1 MIHIVLKLL
10 HPFLDHLMF
19 HCDLIFIM
27 IAENH
32 SHCLSWERRLQIAID
47 AAEGQYIF
55 TFEEVPSPCF
65 LIFILVSDKTLQMVH
80 EVSVQW

>member
-1 MIHIVLKLL
+1 
-10 HPFLDHLMF
+10 
-19 HCDLIFIM
+19 M

-55 TFEEVPSPCF
+55 PFEQMHPFKNTKKKSLF
-65 LIFILVSDKTLQMVH
+65 LKLKQTH
-80 EVSVQW
+80 P

>member
-47 AAEGQYIF
+47 AAEGQYISP
-55 TFEEVPSPCF
+55 FEEVISPLVFYLF
-65 LIFILVSDKTLQMVH
+65 LHFAFKFS
-80 EVSVQW
+80 